1 MNPNVVEK
9 GLALS
14 EQLQCVFDLIHIQKS
29 LHMKP
34 VSGPMTSNTATGTPN
49 RDTIVLT
56 KPSPPK
62 KNNKKT
68 KTKQKQK
75 KNNHTARAGCILVD
89 FLDVCYKVIKPREQ
103 RRGFFLSR
111 QTLNSKS
118 TFIFKTVRR
127 NLVIK

>member
-62 KNNKKT
+62 IKKQKNKNET
-68 KTKQKQK
+68 KTKKKQSYCTCGV
-75 KNNHTARAGCILVD
+75 H
-89 FLDVCYKVIKPREQ
+89 F
-103 RRGFFLSR
+103 SR
-111 QTLNSKS
+111 
-118 TFIFKTVRR
+118 FP
-127 NLVIK
+127 